1 MDAYNEQA
9 LIASAA
15 HHDKLEHQ
23 RLQQTGDG
31 RASYRNSARV
41 SRAFDTLDPLKSLDK
56 TNEGMDTI
64 FFLAPDNASHVVH
77 QLT

>member
-23 RLQQTGDG
+23 RLQQTGDE

-41 SRAFDTLDPLKSLDK
+41 SRAFDTLDPLKSLVG
-56 TNEGMDTI
+56 TNEGMNTNTLLTLDV
-64 FFLAPDNASHVVH
+64 ASLVA
-77 QLT
+77 TS